1 LPAVDGSTAE
11 RLGPPRGSEASLR
24 HVKRVRN
31 LNATYLRIMSV
42 PGMQIRTNGQTSIIG
57 SALSTACFGG
67 KALRSMKNLALV
79 LAVATGLTGCASSS
93 ETGPSDGKGQTTAMD
108 INRALQLAM
117 DKCLPAAELQT
128 VSAADLKQY
137 GFKDSFLAGKNTV
150 VVAVGPKVIIGFFPR
165 QRYMVFTINHKH
177 IFGENKG
184 CKIELIDGSDFIGDV
199 MIAILGNFTKESY
212 GIKTVSRGL
221 FEMTKGSTTINVS
234 LTIIYETGNSILEVT
249 VWRKETS
256 R

>member
-1 LPAVDGSTAE
+1 
-11 RLGPPRGSEASLR
+11 
-24 HVKRVRN
+24 
-31 LNATYLRIMSV
+31 
-42 PGMQIRTNGQTSIIG
+42 
-57 SALSTACFGG
+57 
-67 KALRSMKNLALV
+67 MKNLALV

-165 QRYMVFTINHKH
+165 QRYMVFYN
-177 IFGENKG
+177 
-184 CKIELIDGSDFIGDV
+184 
-199 MIAILGNFTKESY
+199 
-212 GIKTVSRGL
+212 
-221 FEMTKGSTTINVS
+221 
-234 LTIIYETGNSILEVT
+234 
-249 VWRKETS
+249 
-256 R
+256 